1 MYPEGRYELRGDGNA
16 ASPYHWVWIPTGAT
30 PPNPPAVPATT
41 ASAVTGRVPAALAWL
56 PGGRRA
62 RRPSRPGPIRPGGVY
77 YEGFAVGE
85 VAESAEGSRLL
96 SGYRA
101 KSSVQ
106 GSNPCL
112 SATRP

>member
-1 MYPEGRYELRGDGNA
+1 MARGLSEKA
-16 ASPYHWVWIPTGAT
+16 AVVA
-30 PPNPPAVPATT
+30 
-41 ASAVTGRVPAALAWL
+41 
-56 PGGRRA
+56 
-62 RRPSRPGPIRPGGVY
+62 GVY
-77 YEGFAVGE
+77 YGRFAIGE

-112 SATRP
+112 SATGP

>member
-1 MYPEGRYELRGDGNA
+1 MA
-16 ASPYHWVWIPTGAT
+16 ARP
-30 PPNPPAVPATT
+30 PPAVLRTRKLSFA
-41 ASAVTGRVPAALAWL
+41 
-56 PGGRRA
+56 
-62 RRPSRPGPIRPGGVY
+62 GVY
-77 YEGFAVGE
+77 YEGFFVGE

>member
-1 MYPEGRYELRGDGNA
+1 MITRLNHKAHHRFAVRVGLGADRRHAADARPLR
-16 ASPYHWVWIPTGAT
+16 
-30 PPNPPAVPATT
+30 PARKPC
-41 ASAVTGRVPAALAWL
+41 
-56 PGGRRA
+56 
-62 RRPSRPGPIRPGGVY
+62 RPRVY
-77 YEGFAVGE
+77 YGGFAVGE

-112 SATRP
+112 SAMRP

>member
-1 MYPEGRYELRGDGNA
+1 MLVGARGAG
-16 ASPYHWVWIPTGAT
+16 SSLI
-30 PPNPPAVPATT
+30 
-41 ASAVTGRVPAALAWL
+41 
-56 PGGRRA
+56 
-62 RRPSRPGPIRPGGVY
+62 Y
-77 YEGFAVGE
+77 YGLCFGE

-112 SATRP
+112 SAIAPLAQVDRASDYESEGREFESLRAHHSPHRTWRAGNVPPRTVRD

>member
-1 MYPEGRYELRGDGNA
+1 MPYNRCARCRGRFPGRG
-16 ASPYHWVWIPTGAT
+16 
-30 PPNPPAVPATT
+30 
-41 ASAVTGRVPAALAWL
+41 GRVRLKAPALKAGIPGRGSGVRIPPPPPLRAPRPLAAAAGNVAGCL
-56 PGGRRA
+56 L
-62 RRPSRPGPIRPGGVY
+62 Y
-77 YEGFAVGE
+77 YIGSPLGE

-112 SATRP
+112 SAMRP